1 MQHRGTPSQVT
12 FPFGRAAIGR
22 AVLEVIDSIVASAAT
37 MLNGRFSGII
47 QTSCRGITVLRK
59 KTITLE
65 AQDDFTGRTMRYGPA
80 LLRSA
85 RPGQR

>member
-1 MQHRGTPSQVT
+1 
-12 FPFGRAAIGR
+12 
-22 AVLEVIDSIVASAAT
+22 

-65 AQDDFTGRTMRYGPA
+65 AQDDCTGRIMRYGPA

>member
-1 MQHRGTPSQVT
+1 
-12 FPFGRAAIGR
+12 
-22 AVLEVIDSIVASAAT
+22 
-37 MLNGRFSGII
+37 MLNAYSLESLFRNHSDFM
-47 QTSCRGITVLRK
+47 QGITVLRK

-85 RPGQR
+85 RPG